1 MFSKR
6 LSWSERANALSVL
19 LARKRDSGT
28 VVLDLTESNST
39 QVGLSYPDGIL
50 SALANP
56 AAMVYEP
63 APLGRPEARAGVV
76 DYYARRGILADPK
89 RLMLTASTSEAYGFL
104 FKLLCDP
111 GDEILTPRPSY
122 PLFEFLAGLE
132 SVTVRQYP
140 LRYDGAWHIDFPA
153 LEDLLTP
160 RTRAIVVVNPN
171 NPTGSFLKLSEL
183 RQLEE
188 LAASRG
194 LAILSD
200 EVFSDYALEDDP
212 KRVTSLIGSRKAL
225 TFSMSGLSKVAG
237 LPQMKLGWIAVS
249 GPHGG
254 DALERLELIA
264 DTYLS
269 VGSPIQTALPEVLSL
284 GEGVQQQ
291 IRARTAVNVGA
302 LRVALRNTSVSLLN
316 TEGGW
321 CSVMHVPRTR
331 SEEEWVLVLLRD
343 HDVLMQPGFFFDF
356 ESEAYLVVSLLTD
369 PAQFEQGIA
378 RFTNLL

>member
-1 MFSKR
+1 M
-6 LSWSERANALSVL
+6 
-19 LARKRDSGT
+19 
-28 VVLDLTESNST
+28 
-39 QVGLSYPDGIL
+39 
-50 SALANP
+50 
-56 AAMVYEP
+56 
-63 APLGRPEARAGVV
+63 
-76 DYYARRGILADPK
+76 
-89 RLMLTASTSEAYGFL
+89 
-104 FKLLCDP
+104 
-111 GDEILTPRPSY
+111 
-122 PLFEFLAGLE
+122 
-132 SVTVRQYP
+132 
-140 LRYDGAWHIDFPA
+140 
-153 LEDLLTP
+153 
-160 RTRAIVVVNPN
+160 
-171 NPTGSFLKLSEL
+171 SEL

-212 KRVTSLIGSRKAL
+212 ERVTSLIGSRKAL

-291 IRARTAVNVGA
+291 IRARTAANVGA

-321 CSVMHVPRTR
+321 CSVMQVPRTR
-331 SEEEWVLVLLRD
+331 SEEEWVLALLRD

>member
-6 LSWSERANALSVL
+6 LSWSERTNALSVL

-28 VVLDLTESNST
+28 VVLDLTESNPT

-153 LEDLLTP
+153 LEVLLTP

-171 NPTGSFLKLSEL
+171 NPTGSFLKIE
-183 RQLEE
+183 
-188 LAASRG
+188 
-194 LAILSD
+194 
-200 EVFSDYALEDDP
+200 
-212 KRVTSLIGSRKAL
+212 
-225 TFSMSGLSKVAG
+225 
-237 LPQMKLGWIAVS
+237 
-249 GPHGG
+249 
-254 DALERLELIA
+254 
-264 DTYLS
+264 
-269 VGSPIQTALPEVLSL
+269 
-284 GEGVQQQ
+284 
-291 IRARTAVNVGA
+291 
-302 LRVALRNTSVSLLN
+302 
-316 TEGGW
+316 
-321 CSVMHVPRTR
+321 
-331 SEEEWVLVLLRD
+331 
-343 HDVLMQPGFFFDF
+343 
-356 ESEAYLVVSLLTD
+356 
-369 PAQFEQGIA
+369 
-378 RFTNLL
+378 